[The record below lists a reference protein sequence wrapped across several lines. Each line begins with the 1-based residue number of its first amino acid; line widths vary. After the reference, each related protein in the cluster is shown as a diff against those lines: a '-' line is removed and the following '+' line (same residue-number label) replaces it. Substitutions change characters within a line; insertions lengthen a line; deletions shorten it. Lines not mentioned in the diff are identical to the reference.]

1 MKSNKI
7 IASIIVLVV
16 LLANLP
22 FLVGR
27 LWPRINDVSTGQT
40 PEYPD
45 LLPQRF
51 RPPAGYDQ
59 VFDAAVDIARA
70 SGWTIREAD
79 RDRGVI
85 EAVATTRFL
94 RFKDEVTVTVTKES
108 EFVVVNMRS
117 RSSAGK
123 RDLGANARRIRA
135 FQTDLAKRFQAVVYF
150 DSHHPHSIRNLI
162 FEA

>member
-7 IASIIVLVV
+7 IASIIVGVV
-16 LLANLP
+16 LLSNLP
-22 FLVGR
+22 FLIGR

-51 RPPAGYDQ
+51 RPPVTYDQ
-59 VFDAAVDIARA
+59 AFDAAVDISRA
-70 SGWTIREAD
+70 SGWAIREAD

-85 EAVATTRFL
+85 EAVATARFL
-94 RFKDEVTVTVTKES
+94 RFKDEVTITISREGD
-108 EFVVVNMRS
+108 FVIVNMRS

-135 FQTDLAKRFQAVVYF
+135 FQTELAKRFQAVVYF
-150 DSHHPHSIRNLI
+150 DSHHPHSIRNS
-162 FEA
+162 FCEA